1 VNPKNNPTK
10 LVSSVLK
17 ILLVL
22 FISTILLFICYS
34 GFKVRTL
41 SNKQEG
47 IKKDYMIINSI
58 SFGLLSIDEWRD
70 HIIAAAKA
78 RIQNYHLSPE
88 QNEALKKQIEQI
100 LNKLVNKAIFNI
112 QKPSKNLGKKLEKL
126 AFNIVVNP
134 DTLHAEIPGYAAL
147 IVDELKK
154 PESYT
159 RLKNIAQIELD
170 SLGSQTYD
178 LSKNSEKVLMDSI
191 FQKYQVLDKPSFETQ
206 LIAELDKI
214 RKQTYDWALAMLSGV
229 ILMLTIWWFAR
240 NVPGIHTPLYVMSIF
255 SALMLM
261 AVGLTS
267 AVIQVDARISTMDF
281 HMMGQIV
288 GFKNQILF
296 YQSKSIVEVVQ
307 VLIQTGKIDTVIV
320 GLLILIFCILFPLL
334 KLFSTGVYMVE
345 KNRWAKNKTIHFFA
359 FQSAKW
365 NMSDVLILAIL
376 MTYIGFNGIVN
387 STLSDLNMHNETIT
401 SVTSNNTSVQP
412 GFILFSGFVVYS
424 IVLSYILKN
433 ISHMKEIILVD
444 KNVVVSDFAK
454 AN

>member
-1 VNPKNNPTK
+1 VKPKNNPTN
-10 LVSSVLK
+10 SFYPILK
-17 ILLVL
+17 VLLVL
-22 FISTILLFICYS
+22 FISAVLLFICYS
-34 GFKVRTL
+34 GYKVRTL

-47 IKKDYMIINSI
+47 MKKDYMIINSI
-58 SFGLLSIDEWRD
+58 SFGLLSVDEWRD
-70 HIIAAAKA
+70 NIISAAKT
-78 RIQNYHLSPE
+78 RIQNYHLTPE
-88 QNEALKKQIEQI
+88 QNQALKKQIEQI
-100 LNKLVNKAIFNI
+100 LNQVVNKAIFNI
-112 QKPSKNLGKKLEKL
+112 QKPSKNLGKKLEKA

-134 DTLHAEIPGYAAL
+134 GKLHAEIPGYAAL
-147 IVDELKK
+147 IVDELNK

-178 LSKNSEKVLMDSI
+178 LSKNSEKILMDSI
-191 FQKYQVLDKPSFETQ
+191 FQKYQVADKPSFETQ
-206 LIAELDKI
+206 SIAALEQI
-214 RKQTYDWALAMLSGV
+214 RKQTYYWAFGMLSGV

-267 AVIQVDARISTMDF
+267 AVIQVDARISSMDF

-296 YQSKSIVEVVQ
+296 YQSKSIVEVMQ
-307 VLIQTGKIDTVIV
+307 ILIQTAKIDTVIV
-320 GLLILIFCILFPLL
+320 GLMILIFCIFFPLL

-359 FQSAKW
+359 FQATKW
-365 NMSDVLILAIL
+365 NMSDVLVLAIL

-401 SVTSNNTSVQP
+401 SVTTNNTSVQP
-412 GFILFSGFVVYS
+412 GFILFSGFVLYS
-424 IVLSYILKN
+424 ITLSYILKN
-433 ISHMKEIILVD
+433 ISHMREIIVVD
-444 KNVVVSDFAK
+444 KNS
-454 AN
+454 